1 MMAKQRIL
9 VVDDDETILNSLRL
23 SLTNDGFEVIAAH
36 SGSEALSKVE
46 RTLPQLAIL
55 DLMLPGMSGFELSK
69 RLQRYIEI
77 PVIMLT
83 AVTDEETVVQG
94 LEQYAD
100 DYINKPF
107 RYAELRARI
116 NRILSRANEV
126 SLSSSDDIVVDNNL
140 VINFARHSVVVGQRN
155 VHLSP
160 IESRLLYCLVKGGGR
175 VVSNESLL
183 RRGWNY
189 QDDGDI
195 ESLWVRMSSLRRK
208 LGDIE
213 EPPRYI
219 ITERGVGY
227 RFGVPIMGVK

>member
-1 MMAKQRIL
+1 MTKQRIL

-46 RTLPQLAIL
+46 RAIPQLAIL
-55 DLMLPGMSGFELSK
+55 DLMLPGMSGFELSR
-69 RLQRYIEI
+69 RLQRYVEI
-77 PVIMLT
+77 PIIMLT
-83 AVTDEETVVQG
+83 AVDDEATVVQG

-116 NRILSRANEV
+116 NRILSRTGEA
-126 SLSSSDDIVVDNNL
+126 SLNSSDDIVVDGTL
-140 VINFARHSVVVGQRN
+140 TINFARHVVLVNDKN

-175 VVSNESLL
+175 VVTNEVLL

-189 QDDGDI
+189 QMDGDV

-208 LGDIE
+208 LGDTE

-227 RFGVPIMGVK
+227 RFGVPIAGIK

>member
-1 MMAKQRIL
+1 MVKQRIL

-46 RTLPQLAIL
+46 QALPQLAIL

-69 RLQRYIEI
+69 RLQRYVEI

-83 AVTDEETVVQG
+83 AVTDEGTVVQG

-116 NRILSRANEV
+116 NRILSHSNEV
-126 SLSSSDDIVVDNNL
+126 LLSNSEDIVVDDDL
-140 VINFARHSVVVGQRN
+140 TINFAQHTVVIHKRN

-175 VVSNESLL
+175 VITNESLL
-183 RRGWNY
+183 RRGWNH
-189 QDDGDI
+189 QDDGDV

-227 RFGVPIMGVK
+227 RFGVPLVEVK

>member
-1 MMAKQRIL
+1 MAKQRIL

-36 SGSEALSKVE
+36 SGSEALSKIE
-46 RTLPQLAIL
+46 RILPQLAIL

-83 AVTDEETVVQG
+83 VVADEETVVQG

-116 NRILSRANEV
+116 NRVLSRANEV

-140 VINFARHSVVVGQRN
+140 TINFARHAVMIGDRS

-175 VVSNESLL
+175 VISNESLL

-189 QDDGDI
+189 QDDSDV

-227 RFGVPIMGVK
+227 RFGVPLIGVK